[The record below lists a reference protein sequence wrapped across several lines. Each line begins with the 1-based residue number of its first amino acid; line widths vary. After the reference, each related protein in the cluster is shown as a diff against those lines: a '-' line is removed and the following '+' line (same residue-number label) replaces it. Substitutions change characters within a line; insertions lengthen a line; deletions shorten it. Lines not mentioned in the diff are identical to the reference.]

1 MARFALA
8 VAIVVLAAI
17 ALLAWGLK
25 RYGLFSLDEVDDADL
40 AHRYRLV
47 CGAWPDLEID
57 AAHVPRELQLLLPY
71 ARKYGHG
78 NPLIVED
85 CARRMDAREAAQLV
99 WEIDRNRAAID
110 RWIERS
116 RPIAHTNEVAAF
128 VALLALRRVLRPIT
142 VSSEATG

>member
-1 MARFALA
+1 LARFAVG
-8 VAIVVLAAI
+8 VAIVVIAAI
-17 ALLAWGLK
+17 ALLTWGMK
-25 RYGLFSLDEVDDADL
+25 RYGVFSLAEVDDADL
-40 AHRYRLV
+40 TQRYRLV
-47 CGAWPDLEID
+47 CGAWPDLELD
-57 AAHVPRELQLLLPY
+57 AAHVPPELHLLLPY
-71 ARKYGHG
+71 ARKYGYG

-85 CARRMDAREAAQLV
+85 CARRMDAKEAAQLV

-116 RPIAHTNEVAAF
+116 HAIAHTNEVSAF